1 MAQDQFLVKLIDPES
16 ICISPIKMFYY
27 PAIPKTSNLEAWVP
41 PS

>member
-27 PAIPKTSNLEAWVP
+27 PAISENIKPWGLSAT
-41 PS
+41 